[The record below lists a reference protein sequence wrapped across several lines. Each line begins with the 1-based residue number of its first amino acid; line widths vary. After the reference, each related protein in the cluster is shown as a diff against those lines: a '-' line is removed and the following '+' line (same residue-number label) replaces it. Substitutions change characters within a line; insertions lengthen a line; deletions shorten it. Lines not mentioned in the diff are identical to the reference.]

1 MLCVYQIAFLY
12 TTRYLL
18 VAKARR
24 QFDTH
29 AVIEDVIFQSLEY
42 CHLSRGPNS
51 GVWSHILANDL
62 GHLTQGVGT
71 RMPTGTSTVFFIQKC
86 DVLAGR
92 NVTYSCL
99 FSRICP
105 QKTETH
111 RVRVTVGGE
120 ELDFPGIATTNCAS
134 LTTTKFLLNCV
145 VYTPDA
151 WFLTLDIKNLL

>member
-1 MLCVYQIAFLY
+1 MI
-12 TTRYLL
+12 
-18 VAKARR
+18 
-24 QFDTH
+24 D
-29 AVIEDVIFQSLEY
+29 DVTGQYLEY
-42 CHLSRGPNS
+42 RHLIRCLSAE
-51 GVWSHILANDL
+51 VWSYSLDNNL
-62 GHLTQGVGT
+62 GRLTQGVGT

-111 RVRVTVGGE
+111 RVRVTVGGDK
-120 ELDFPGIATTNCAS
+120 LDFPGITTTNCAS